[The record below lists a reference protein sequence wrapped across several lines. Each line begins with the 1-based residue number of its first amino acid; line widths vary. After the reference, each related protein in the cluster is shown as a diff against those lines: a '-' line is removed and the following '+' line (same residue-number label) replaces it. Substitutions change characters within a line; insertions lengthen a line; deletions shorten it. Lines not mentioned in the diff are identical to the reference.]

1 MKVKLPESLPGF
13 NLAAGLSRLMGNKP
27 LYRKLLLDFGAN
39 YGGVASEIREA
50 FAVGD
55 CEQVHGL
62 VHNLKGLA

>member
-13 NLAAGLSRLMGNKP
+13 NLAAGLSRLMGNKT

-39 YGGVASEIREA
+39 YGRVASEIREA

>member
-1 MKVKLPESLPGF
+1 
-13 NLAAGLSRLMGNKP
+13 MGNKT

-62 VHNLKGLA
+62 VHNLKGLAWNLEATDLQTAAVEKDTLVKW